1 MIALDTNIVVRLI
14 TEDDPDAVVR
24 ARALILERSGFV
36 QSTVLLETEWV
47 LRAVYGFKKSQI
59 VEALRVLGETDAIE
73 LEDGARLDAILGA
86 YEDGLDFG
94 DAIHLAT
101 CPVAA
106 FASFDRALLT
116 NAKHTFPELTVV
128 SP

>member
-14 TEDDPDAVVR
+14 TEDDPDAAER
-24 ARALILERSGFV
+24 ARALILEWSGFV

-47 LRAVYGFKKSQI
+47 LRAVYGFKRPQI
-59 VEALRVLGETDAIE
+59 TRAFRILSETDAIE
-73 LEDGARLDAILGA
+73 LEDGARLSAILDA
-86 YEDGLDFG
+86 YEGGLDFG

-101 CPVAA
+101 CPVAS
-106 FASFDRALLT
+106 FATFDRALLT
-116 NAKHTFPELTVV
+116 KARHAFPDLTIV

>member
-14 TEDDPDAVVR
+14 TEDDPDAVAR

-47 LRAVYGFKKSQI
+47 LRAVYGFKRPQI

-73 LEDGARLDAILGA
+73 LEDKTRLDAVLGA

-101 CPVAA
+101 CPFAA
-106 FASFDRALLT
+106 FASFDRALQIK
-116 NAKHTFPELTVV
+116 AKRAFPDLTVV

>member
-14 TEDDPDAVVR
+14 TDDDPDAVAR
-24 ARALILERSGFV
+24 ARALILNRSAFV

-47 LRAVYGFKKSQI
+47 LRAVFGFSRPQI
-59 VEALRVLGETDAIE
+59 VAAFRVLRETDTIE
-73 LEDGARLDAILGA
+73 LEDRARLDAILGG

-94 DAIHLAT
+94 DAVHLAT

-116 NAKHTFPELTVV
+116 KARHAFPNLTIV

>member
-1 MIALDTNIVVRLI
+1 MHAVDTNVLVRLL
-14 TEDDPDAVVR
+14 TGDDAAQSKR
-24 ARALILERSGFV
+24 AAALFKKESIFIPK
-36 QSTVLLETEWV
+36 TVLLETEWV
-47 LRAVYGFKKSQI
+47 LRAVYGFSRPQI
-59 VEALRVLGETDAIE
+59 VAAFRVLSETDTIE
-73 LEDGARLDAILGA
+73 LEDRARLDAILGG

-94 DAIHLAT
+94 DAVHLAT

-116 NAKHTFPELTVV
+116 KARHAFPNLTIV

>member
-14 TEDDPDAVVR
+14 TDDDPDAVAR
-24 ARALILERSGFV
+24 ARALILNRSGFV

-47 LRAVYGFKKSQI
+47 LRAVYGFSRPQI
-59 VEALRVLGETDAIE
+59 VAAFRVLSETDTIE
-73 LEDGARLDAILGA
+73 LEDRARLDAILGG

-94 DAIHLAT
+94 DAVHLAT

-116 NAKHTFPELTVV
+116 KARHAFPNLTIV